1 MFSQT
6 RTMLKTLTILAV
18 VMVATLVQARPQEGP
33 MPYDFEWKVDDSLS
47 KNYYSQTESSNAVG
61 RVDGS
66 YQVLLA
72 DGRLMTVT
80 YFVDGE
86 SGFVPKITYENN
98 ANPFGK

>member
-1 MFSQT
+1 
-6 RTMLKTLTILAV
+6 MLKTLTILAV
-18 VMVATLVQARPQEGP
+18 VMVATRVESRPQDGP
-33 MPYDFEWKVDDSLS
+33 MPYDFDWKVDDALS

-86 SGFVPKITYENN
+86 SGFVPKITYEKN